1 MLRRMKWNMNT
12 NAGTA
17 GTGTA
22 TGTRGTRTTTARS
35 ATTSATAE
43 MRNMGD
49 FTTQAKVAPPASSA
63 EYILY
68 ADGIPK
74 GIYERLSAAVS
85 AAERITAQNIHILD
99 ENNDKVIEIKY
110 SDTK

>member
-1 MLRRMKWNMNT
+1 MLRRIKWNMNT

-17 GTGTA
+17 GTGTG
-22 TGTRGTRTTTARS
+22 TGTRGIHTTTARS
-35 ATTSATAE
+35 ATTNATAE

-74 GIYERLSAAVS
+74 GIYERLSAAFS

-99 ENNDKVIEIKY
+99 ENNDKIIEIKY

>member
-1 MLRRMKWNMNT
+1 MKKI
-12 NAGTA
+12 
-17 GTGTA
+17 
-22 TGTRGTRTTTARS
+22 R
-35 ATTSATAE
+35 
-43 MRNMGD
+43 D

-74 GIYERLSAAVS
+74 GIYERLSTAFS

-99 ENNDKVIEIKY
+99 ENNDKVRW
-110 SDTK
+110 SWRD

>member
-43 MRNMGD
+43 MRDMGD
-49 FTTQAKVAPPASSA
+49 FTTQVKVAPPASSA

-68 ADGIPK
+68 ADGILK
-74 GIYERLSAAVS
+74 GIYERLSAAFS

-99 ENNDKVIEIKY
+99 ENNDRIIDIKY

>member
-1 MLRRMKWNMNT
+1 MKKI
-12 NAGTA
+12 
-17 GTGTA
+17 
-22 TGTRGTRTTTARS
+22 R
-35 ATTSATAE
+35 
-43 MRNMGD
+43 D

-74 GIYERLSAAVS
+74 GIYERLSTAFS

-99 ENNDKVIEIKY
+99 ENNNKVIMIKY
-110 SDTK
+110 SGMK

>member
-17 GTGTA
+17 DAGTG

-49 FTTQAKVAPPASSA
+49 FTTQAKVAPPTSSA

-74 GIYERLSAAVS
+74 GIYKKLSAAVA
-85 AAERITAQNIHILD
+85 AAERMTAQNIHILD

>member
-1 MLRRMKWNMNT
+1 MNT

-17 GTGTA
+17 GIGTT
-22 TGTRGTRTTTARS
+22 TGTRGIHTTTARS
-35 ATTSATAE
+35 ATTNATAKE

-74 GIYERLSAAVS
+74 GIYKKLSAAVA

-99 ENNDKVIEIKY
+99 ENNDMVIDIKY
-110 SDTK
+110 SDVK

>member
-1 MLRRMKWNMNT
+1 MKKI
-12 NAGTA
+12 
-17 GTGTA
+17 
-22 TGTRGTRTTTARS
+22 R
-35 ATTSATAE
+35 
-43 MRNMGD
+43 D

-74 GIYERLSAAVS
+74 GIYERLSTAFS

-99 ENNDKVIEIKY
+99 ENNDRIIDIKY

>member
-1 MLRRMKWNMNT
+1 MKWNMNT

-17 GTGTA
+17 GTGTG
-22 TGTRGTRTTTARS
+22 TGTRGIHTTTARS
-35 ATTSATAE
+35 ATTNATAE

-74 GIYERLSAAVS
+74 GIYKKLSDAEA

-99 ENNDKVIEIKY
+99 ENNDMVIDIKY
-110 SDTK
+110 SDVK